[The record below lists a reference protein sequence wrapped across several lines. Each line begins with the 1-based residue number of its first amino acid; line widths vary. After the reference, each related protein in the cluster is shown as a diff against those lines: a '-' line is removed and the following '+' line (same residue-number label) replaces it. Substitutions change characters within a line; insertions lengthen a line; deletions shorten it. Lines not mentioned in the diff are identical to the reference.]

1 MQIILNDDLKDC
13 YPDSFYV
20 IHLFILCAALKYC
33 LGASKTMSFRK
44 LSYIFDNVLKKDKKS
59 LSLKKTLLPWDVE
72 GAFRK
77 SLLLANAESYI
88 EMLSKDSMLNVV
100 LTDEGEEFIAKIESK
115 GQLSSYLKLIKTINR
130 KETEFSDFRIG
141 CALNE
146 Y

>member
-1 MQIILNDDLKDC
+1 MQIILNEDLKDC
-13 YPDSFYV
+13 HPDSFYV

-33 LGASKTMSFRK
+33 LGTSKTMSFKK
-44 LSYIFDNVLKKDKKS
+44 LSYIFDNVLKKNRES
-59 LSLKKTLLPWDVE
+59 LSLKKTFLPWDIE

-77 SLLLANAESYI
+77 SLLLANSESYI

-100 LTDEGEEFIAKIESK
+100 LTDEGEKFVAEIESK
-115 GQLSSYLKLIKTINR
+115 SQLSGYLNIIKTINKR
-130 KETEFSDFRIG
+130 ETEFSNFRIG

>member
-1 MQIILNDDLKDC
+1 MEVILNEDLKDC
-13 YPDSFYV
+13 HPDSFYV

-33 LGASKTMSFRK
+33 LGTSKTMTFKK
-44 LSYIFDNVLKKDKKS
+44 LSYIFDNVLRKDKES
-59 LSLKKTLLPWDVE
+59 LSLKTTLLPWDIE

-77 SLLLANAESYI
+77 SLLLANSESYI

-100 LTDEGEEFIAKIESK
+100 LTDEGKKFIAEVESK
-115 GQLSSYLKLIKTINR
+115 GQLSGYLELIKTINK